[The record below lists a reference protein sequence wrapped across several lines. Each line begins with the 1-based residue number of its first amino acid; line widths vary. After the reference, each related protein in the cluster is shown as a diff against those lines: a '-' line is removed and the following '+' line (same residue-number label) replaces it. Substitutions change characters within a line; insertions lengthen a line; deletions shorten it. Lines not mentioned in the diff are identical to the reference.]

1 MAVKRMTAYII
12 SDGRGKYIRR
22 DFAGKYSPVRSE
34 ALADVWDEKVKA
46 QNVLRNQ
53 INRNIRN
60 RYKVVEIDIQP
71 IPKEVAVTKGVDL
84 KKDIVPKSEIKE
96 WETQIDKWGNEISL
110 LSGFITDMENR
121 REILTKALS
130 DVDKEI
136 IDIEHYIEL
145 GTFNAYQGWL
155 AFSMLRHR
163 LKKRRKVKDELQV
176 ISQINNCKIN
186 STTVSNIKN
195 TIHKMDERLY
205 RPRILTGLF

>member
-1 MAVKRMTAYII
+1 MAAYII

-205 RPRILTGLF
+205 RPRILTGLFKKRG